1 MARMPQCICGGVL
14 PVAAGVKEI
23 VCPWCGR
30 KVPAAQAVPEPSPG
44 GQEVLPPLEAAPEP
58 SPTCK
63 RPWMGIV
70 IGVAMLVATAALV
83 TVGRVNAHE
92 KTKRDRLR
100 AMVTEARSLQDQGR
114 HAEAAAKYQR
124 VLERGESGTAIRSD
138 LKSVIASAAV
148 AKGRAELLARMAP
161 IREEAQALVDAGR
174 PAQAAAAYE
183 RLIAGEPEGAEGRV
197 AKFFRSARAELDAAR
212 ADAARL
218 DALQLV
224 LEEVARAISAGDLAA
239 AREAIRTARAD
250 GADPDGLLESVGRFL
265 AALPPRERTGVSDEV
280 IDRMR
285 ADMGLWMRA
294 RRRNTAD
301 GYEEFA
307 KARPESPFT
316 AEARQRAV
324 DLEVADILGHRPGR
338 LPQPRRVGNGIN
350 RNFSVVNI
358 TNSTEHTLTVRFSGV
373 ESFKVVFKPHE
384 EGSVELLN
392 GSYRVAATVDWPRIN
407 PFAGTNSFNGANYV
421 SRFFI
426 KTVSAFAPQ
435 INIPTIPAMFGAGRR
450 SAPAFTPA
458 PPKRLLPEHL
468 KRIIE
473 PARPAR
479 TANRSRPSASRSA
492 PRPTR
497 PTRRSSS
504 RSGPDQGTIR
514 MRRADGTVITIDTLS
529 P

>member
-1 MARMPQCICGGVL
+1 
-14 PVAAGVKEI
+14 
-23 VCPWCGR
+23 
-30 KVPAAQAVPEPSPG
+30 
-44 GQEVLPPLEAAPEP
+44 
-58 SPTCK
+58 
-63 RPWMGIV
+63 
-70 IGVAMLVATAALV
+70 
-83 TVGRVNAHE
+83 
-92 KTKRDRLR
+92 
-100 AMVTEARSLQDQGR
+100 
-114 HAEAAAKYQR
+114 
-124 VLERGESGTAIRSD
+124 
-138 LKSVIASAAV
+138 
-148 AKGRAELLARMAP
+148 
-161 IREEAQALVDAGR
+161 
-174 PAQAAAAYE
+174 
-183 RLIAGEPEGAEGRV
+183 V

-358 TNSTEHTLTVRFSGV
+358 TNSTVRFSGV

-497 PTRRSSS
+497 PTRRCAA
-504 RSGPDQGTIR
+504 RTAP
-514 MRRADGTVITIDTLS
+514 
-529 P
+529 